1 MVRVLILGLVL
12 LTTLGGC
19 ASPDGGSVSQ
29 NVRPVENRS
38 RSGHWASAYGKMD
51 RAADGVGRILYP
63 PLFVVAFPLWA
74 LSGFGAS
81 GK

>member
-12 LTTLGGC
+12 LTSLGGC
-19 ASPDGGSVSQ
+19 ATAEGGRVSQ
-29 NVRPVENRS
+29 NVRPVDNRS
-38 RSGHWASAYGKMD
+38 WSSHWAAAYGKVD
-51 RAADGVGRILYP
+51 RVADGVGRVLYP

>member
-1 MVRVLILGLVL
+1 MVRSLILGLVF
-12 LTTLGGC
+12 LTPLGC
-19 ASPDGGSVSQ
+19 AAADTGRGSQ
-29 NVRPVENRS
+29 NVPPVENRS
-38 RSGHWASAYGKMD
+38 RSSHWTAAYGKVD
-51 RAADGVGRILYP
+51 RFADGIGRVLYP

>member
-29 NVRPVENRS
+29 NVRPVANRS
-38 RSGHWASAYGKMD
+38 WSSHWASAYGKMD
-51 RAADGVGRILYP
+51 RAADGIGRILYP